1 MCPGPQTYLP
11 IDQGQAA
18 YAIFLSVSI
27 TVMTKIMFILW
38 CYFECYCDINI

>member
-1 MCPGPQTYLP
+1 MCPGLQPYLP
-11 IDQGQAA
+11 CDQGQTA

-27 TVMTKIMFILW
+27 TVMTKIMLILQ